1 MHQSKHAPTQVE
13 HTEKNILKP
22 SYKEYGELRFS
33 YLSDETEALKLQWE
47 TTREIKREELAG
59 RYLETGARLG

>member
-1 MHQSKHAPTQVE
+1 M
-13 HTEKNILKP
+13 
-22 SYKEYGELRFS
+22 RFS

-59 RYLETGARLG
+59 HYLETGAQLGYALTIKH